1 MPVRRRLLPALI
13 AVAALSG
20 AGAWLHAQGPDA
32 FAQGDTAAPD
42 NDAAPHQQRDIQAQ
56 RDRFLQARQAL
67 ESGERERFL
76 ALRESLR
83 NYPLLPYLDYA
94 DLTGRLESLPS
105 DEVDR
110 FLAEQDDVWLADR
123 LERLWVHE
131 LAKQERWEDVVAWHD
146 PANSTIVLR
155 CLALRARLATGDRDA
170 LDEVAPLWNVNRS
183 QYNECDP
190 VFEEWMA
197 ADRLTPEL
205 AWDRLGKVIAAR
217 RIGLARYIA
226 GLMPESWQSLAE
238 LYLLIDSAPEQLD
251 EHPELRGDDPRVR
264 EIVLHG
270 IDRLARID
278 APRAM
283 AALQRWQERQALDK
297 QIVHRKQQDI
307 ALQMLLQG
315 FDAETDR
322 LLREQPE
329 LISETLVSGLLRDAL
344 HRDDWKT
351 LAYWLERLPAAARD
365 DNQWRYW
372 RARVLEQ
379 SEDDRDRDQAGRL
392 FRELAGTR
400 SYHGFL
406 AADRLGEPYA
416 MAEQPVDVNES
427 MLRDLYTIPA
437 VVRAHELYRIGD
449 EDNADIEWRQA
460 LSRMDETQVL
470 ASGRLAR
477 QWGWHR
483 NSIQTMIHAGYWDDL
498 ELRFP
503 VAHEQPFLQAGRDLG
518 IQRTLLYAVARQES
532 ALMADARSPAGARGL
547 MQLMP
552 GTARQTAERLGM
564 DVSVSDLYRPSVNIT
579 LGSHYL
585 AEMLDTFG
593 GNRALAAAAY
603 NAGPNRVK
611 QWLRRS
617 EGNPLPL
624 DQWIDTI
631 PYAETRRYV
640 RNVLA
645 YSVIYGERLNEP
657 VAVLT
662 RNEQIARL

>member
-13 AVAALSG
+13 AVTALGS
-20 AGAWLHAQGPDA
+20 AGAWLHLQGPDA
-32 FAQGDTAAPD
+32 FAEESATTPD
-42 NDAAPHQQRDIQAQ
+42 NTSPYYEQNDIGEQRE
-56 RDRFLQARQAL
+56 RFLQAREAL
-67 ESGERERFL
+67 ESGDRERFQQ
-76 ALRESLR
+76 LRESLR
-83 NYPLLPYLDYA
+83 DYPLLPYLDYA
-94 DLTGRLESLPS
+94 DLTGRLESLPF

-110 FLAEQDDVWLADR
+110 FLAAHDDVWLADR

-131 LAKQERWEDVVAWHD
+131 LAERQRWEDVVAWHD
-146 PANSTIVLR
+146 PGNSTAVLS
-155 CLALRARLATGDRDA
+155 CQALQARLALGDRSA
-170 LDEVAPLWNVNRS
+170 LDDVAPLWNVNRS

-190 VFEEWMA
+190 VFEQWMA

-217 RIGLARYIA
+217 RISLARYIA

-251 EHPELRGDDPRVR
+251 DHRELRSNDPRVR

-270 IDRLARID
+270 ISRLARID

-283 AALQRWQERQALDK
+283 QTLHRQHAQHAFDEQTLIG
-297 QIVHRKQQDI
+297 QQQDI
-307 ALQMLLQG
+307 AFRMMLQG
-315 FDAETDR
+315 FEQEMGT
-322 LLREQPE
+322 LLRNQPE
-329 LISETLVSGLLRDAL
+329 LINETLVSGLLRDAL
-344 HRDDWKT
+344 HRDDWQS
-351 LAYWLERLPAAARD
+351 LAYWLDRLPETARQD
-365 DNQWRYW
+365 DQWRYW

-379 SEDDRDRDQAGRL
+379 SGDAGEREQAERV
-392 FRELAGTR
+392 FRELARNR

-406 AADRLGEPYA
+406 AADRLGQPYA
-416 MAEQPVDVNES
+416 MAERPVQVGES
-427 MLRDLYTIPA
+427 ALRDLYSIPA
-437 VVRAHELYRIGD
+437 IDRAHELYQIGD

-460 LSRMDETQVL
+460 LTRMSEEQIL

-483 NSIQTMIHAGYWDDL
+483 NSIQTMIHASYWDDL

-503 VAHEQPFLQAGRDLG
+503 VIHEQPFRQAGRDLG

-532 ALMADARSPAGARGL
+532 ALMADARSPVGARGL

-552 GTARQTAERLGM
+552 GTARQTADRLGM
-564 DVSVSDLYRPSVNIT
+564 EISTSDLYRPSVNIT

-617 EGNPLPL
+617 EDNPLPL

-631 PYAETRRYV
+631 PFAETRRYV